1 MSPYLGTTRLQERNG
16 VNNRLLSPR
25 PVSQKP
31 PVSAH
36 SAVVERSSLTRHLH
50 VGRPDSNKP
59 ATAIP
64 PDHYTSAQPSTQ
76 RPEDRAPTRGI
87 SNESRINV
95 TPLTSYLRQPV
106 NEMGASSRR
115 VTSGGDLLPPRLRKS
130 VVGPDADLLDSAR
143 DPKPDTTEDHSSFF
157 DRVER
162 PSIRR
167 GGSLLDRLSGDDG
180 YSVDE
185 KNAQSSSLRDRLV
198 PSKRGLDEM
207 RVESGSSK
215 GDINERS
222 YEPEEVNESKRARKR
237 GGKNRRSGGGDGG
250 SVGGR
255 RGGGRRI
262 RS

>member
-1 MSPYLGTTRLQERNG
+1 MSPYSGTARLQERNG
-16 VNNRLLSPR
+16 VNNLRLFPR
-25 PVSQKP
+25 PVSREP
-31 PVSAH
+31 PASAH
-36 SAVVERSSLTRHLH
+36 SAAVERSSSARHLH

-59 ATAIP
+59 ATTIP
-64 PDHYTSAQPSTQ
+64 PNHYTSAQPTAQ
-76 RPEDRAPTRGI
+76 RSEDRVPTRGI
-87 SNESRINV
+87 SNESQMNV
-95 TPLTSYLRQPV
+95 TPATSHLRQPNKV
-106 NEMGASSRR
+106 DASSRR
-115 VTSGGDLLPPRLRKS
+115 VPSGGDLLPPRLRKS
-130 VVGPDADLLDSAR
+130 FAGPDALLDSAR
-143 DPKPDTTEDHSSFF
+143 DRKPETSEDHSSFF

-180 YSVDE
+180 FSVDG
-185 KNAQSSSLRDRLV
+185 KHPQSSSLRDRLV

-207 RVESGSSK
+207 KVESGSSK

-222 YEPEEVNESKRARKR
+222 YEPEEGNESKRTRRR

-250 SVGGR
+250 SVAGR

>member
-1 MSPYLGTTRLQERNG
+1 LSPESGTTRLQERNG
-16 VNNRLLSPR
+16 VSNRRLFPR
-25 PVSQKP
+25 PVSREP
-31 PVSAH
+31 PGSAH
-36 SAVVERSSLTRHLH
+36 SAAVERSSSARH

-59 ATAIP
+59 ATTIP
-64 PDHYTSAQPSTQ
+64 PNHYTSAQPSAQ
-76 RPEDRAPTRGI
+76 RPEDRVPTRGI
-87 SNESRINV
+87 PNESRMNV
-95 TPLTSYLRQPV
+95 TPATSYLRQPV
-106 NEMGASSRR
+106 NEMDASSRR

-130 VVGPDADLLDSAR
+130 VVGPDADLLLDSAR
-143 DPKPDTTEDHSSFF
+143 DAKPEDHSSFF

-180 YSVDE
+180 YSVDG
-185 KNAQSSSLRDRLV
+185 KNPQSSSLRDRLV
-198 PSKRGLDEM
+198 PSKRGLEEM

-222 YEPEEVNESKRARKR
+222 YEPEEGNESKRTRRR